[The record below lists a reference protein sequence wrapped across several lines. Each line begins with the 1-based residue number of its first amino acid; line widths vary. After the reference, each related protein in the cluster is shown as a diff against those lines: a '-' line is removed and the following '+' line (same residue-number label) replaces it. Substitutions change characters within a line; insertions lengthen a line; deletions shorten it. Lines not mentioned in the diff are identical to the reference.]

1 MLRAFC
7 APRPGSCQRRGAP
20 VHPSTAPRQAPSLYR
35 EGATGRASASTL
47 NPDTLQAGT
56 NEAGRSWALGAPPA
70 EGAVPRARCKD
81 PESCKSCCGLSCSQ
95 NWAPS
100 FRAGPPPRLQPGLR
114 LPPTL
119 SEGPCPEPQGQSR
132 SPRLLTGLSQ
142 SEAPN
147 LCWIPGWGSRGAL
160 GRSRAPVP
168 APQALESS
176 GVSWPSGR
184 ARAKLLSSRR
194 RPPPP

>member
-20 VHPSTAPRQAPSLYR
+20 VHPSAAPRQAPSLYR
-35 EGATGRASASTL
+35 EGPTRRASASTL
-47 NPDTLQAGT
+47 NPDTLQARA

-81 PESCKSCCGLSCSQ
+81 PESCKSSCGLSCSP

-100 FRAGPPPRLQPGLR
+100 FRAGPPLRLQPEHR

-119 SEGPCPEPQGQSR
+119 SEGPSPESQGQSL
-132 SPRLLTGLSQ
+132 SPRLLTGLAQ
-142 SEAPN
+142 SEAQRRTP
-147 LCWIPGWGSRGAL
+147 LVQPLLDSGLGISGGAGSEPSPSPGSTSPGVL
-160 GRSRAPVP
+160 GRFLAERKSR
-168 APQALESS
+168 S
-176 GVSWPSGR
+176 
-184 ARAKLLSSRR
+184 
-194 RPPPP
+194 